1 MSLHNSNLNDL
12 DKTSLID
19 QLTIA
24 YQELYLQNE
33 EKTKRAA
40 ELLNAYKEIDFQHN
54 EKAKRAAELLIANK
68 ELAFQNA
75 EKAKRA
81 AELLIANK
89 ELTFQNE
96 EKTKRAEELL
106 NAYKEID
113 FQNDEKAKR
122 AAELL
127 IANKELLFQNEEK
140 AKRAEELA
148 ALNEK
153 LKISLLETV
162 GLARALCE
170 MRDLYTAGHEQN
182 VGNLAEAICA
192 ELGFDAS
199 RQEGMRVMGYL
210 HDIGKIDIPIEIL
223 VKPSRLTLQ
232 EFELVKNHVN
242 AGYNAIKD
250 ISFPWPLAKAVLEH
264 HERLDG
270 SGYPQGLKGDE
281 ISMEG
286 RILAV
291 ADVYDAIT
299 SHRPYRPGLG
309 SDIALGEL
317 KLGSGKI
324 YDKTVVEA
332 CICLIKD
339 KGYKLT
345 HKLGW
350 M

>member
-1 MSLHNSNLNDL
+1 MKNSNLNDL

-19 QLTIA
+19 KLTIA
-24 YQELYLQNE
+24 YKELFLQNE
-33 EKTKRAA
+33 EKIKRAE
-40 ELLNAYKEIDFQHN
+40 ELFNAYKEID
-54 EKAKRAAELLIANK
+54 
-68 ELAFQNA
+68 FQNA

-89 ELTFQNE
+89 EL
-96 EKTKRAEELL
+96 
-106 NAYKEID
+106 I
-113 FQNDEKAKR
+113 
-122 AAELL
+122 
-127 IANKELLFQNEEK
+127 FQNEEK
-140 AKRAEELA
+140 ARRAEELVS
-148 ALNEK
+148 LNEK

-182 VGNLAEAICA
+182 VGNLAEAISA

-199 RQEGMRVMGYL
+199 RQEGMRVTGYL
-210 HDIGKIDIPIEIL
+210 HDIGKIVIPIEIL

-232 EFELVKNHVN
+232 EFELVKNHVI

-250 ISFPWPLAKAVLEH
+250 ISFPWPLARAVLEH

-270 SGYPQGLKGDE
+270 SGYPKGLKGDE

-286 RILAV
+286 RILAI
-291 ADVYDAIT
+291 ADIYDAMT

-309 SDIALGEL
+309 TDMALEEL

-332 CICLIKD
+332 CVFLIKD
-339 KGYKLT
+339 KGYTLT
-345 HKLGW
+345 HKLGY